1 MSFTPM
7 MKQYLDIKK
16 QYSDCLLFFRLGD
29 FYELF
34 FEDAVI
40 ASRELEIV
48 LTGRDAGQEE
58 RVPMCGV
65 PYHSAQG
72 YIAKLLSRGY
82 KVAICEQVEDPK
94 KAKGLVKREVT
105 KIYTP
110 GTVTE
115 EFFLQEKTNNYIIAL
130 AEKDGLIALAVA
142 EVSTGYLGITSV
154 DEGKIE
160 VLASEIRRLAP
171 TEAVV
176 LKNFKKN
183 FLLKDITGIVNY
195 LEKLPA
201 EEIEIAFKGPEA
213 SKEAYKILI
222 SYLKRIEPAVLSIFG
237 QPEFYQIDSYLYF
250 DESTRKNLEILRN
263 REDNSSSLL
272 GIIDFTQTAMGA
284 RKLKEELTKP
294 LLNLKAITDRL
305 DAVEILVK
313 DYELREN
320 LRENL
325 KNLYDLE
332 RLSIK
337 LVCGTIN
344 PKDLIKI
351 KQSLPQIWHIKN
363 SINHVKNK
371 SVLFAE
377 IYENLPEMREVYN
390 LIDKSIVD
398 DPPGSPKDGGIIK
411 NGYNSTVDEYRKA
424 REEGQ
429 DWIINYEKKERERTG
444 IKSLKVNYN
453 KVFGYFIEV
462 TKANLHLV
470 PADYQRKQTMVNAER
485 FITEELK
492 HYENLILGASEKLAN
507 LEYELFCEIRSEIL
521 KYQEDL
527 KRAASAVALLDFLI
541 SLAVAAIEYDFTR
554 PVITAEPVLEI
565 KNGRHPVVE
574 KSVGRANFVPNDL
587 YLDTK
592 ENSLLLITGPNM
604 AGKSTYMRQAA
615 LIVILAQIG
624 SFVPAE
630 YARVGLVDKIL
641 TRIGATDDLAKGQ
654 STFMVEMI
662 ECNNILRNAT
672 SRSLILLD
680 EVGRGTSTYDGI
692 SIAEAI
698 IEYIQKKIK
707 ARTLFSTHYHELT
720 GLEGEIPGVKNFTV
734 LVQEKGEEVKFLH
747 KVVPGKTDKSYGIY
761 VAKLAG
767 LPREVVERAY
777 EILARF
783 EDKGLKVKDTVPVQL
798 SLFEEK
804 PEPSGV
810 IKELIE
816 LDLIRMTPLEA
827 LNKLYELRQ
836 KALGEK

>member
-1 MSFTPM
+1 M

-110 GTVTE
+110 GTITE

-154 DEGKIE
+154 EESKTE

-176 LKNFKKN
+176 LKNFKNN

-195 LEKLPA
+195 LETLPA

-313 DYELREN
+313 DYELREK

-363 SINHVKNK
+363 SINHIKNK

-377 IYENLPEMREVYN
+377 IYDNLPEMLEVYN
-390 LIDKSIVD
+390 LIEKSIVD
-398 DPPGSPKDGGIIK
+398 DPPVSPKDGGIIK

-698 IEYIQKKIK
+698 IEFIQKKIK

-720 GLEGEIPGVKNFTV
+720 SLEGEIPGVKNFTV

-798 SLFEEK
+798 ALFEEK
-804 PEPSGV
+804 PEPSDI

-816 LDLIRMTPLEA
+816 LDLIRMTPLDA

>member
-1 MSFTPM
+1 M
-7 MKQYLDIKK
+7 MKQYLEIKK
-16 QYSDCLLFFRLGD
+16 QYNDCLLFFRLGD

-72 YIAKLLSRGY
+72 YIARLLSRGY

-115 EFFLQEKTNNYIIAL
+115 EFYLQEKTNNYIIAL
-130 AEKDGLIALAVA
+130 AEKDEIIALAVA

-154 DEGKIE
+154 DSAKID
-160 VLASEIRRLAP
+160 VLASEIRRLMPA
-171 TEAVV
+171 EAVV
-176 LKNFKKN
+176 LKNFKN
-183 FLLKDITGIVNY
+183 STLLKEINGIINY
-195 LEKLPA
+195 LETMPA
-201 EEIEIAFKGPEA
+201 EEIELPFKGSGA
-213 SKEAYKILI
+213 SEEAYKILI
-222 SYLKRIEPAVLSIFG
+222 SYLKRIEPAILSSFG
-237 QPEFYQIDSYLYF
+237 SPDFYQIDSYLYF
-250 DESTRKNLEILRN
+250 DESTRNNLEILKN
-263 REDNSSSLL
+263 RGDNRYSLL

-294 LLNLKAITDRL
+294 LLSLKAIIDRL
-305 DAVEILVK
+305 DAVEILVS

-320 LRENL
+320 LMQNL

-337 LVCGTIN
+337 LVCGTVS

-351 KQSLPQIWHIKN
+351 KQSLPPIWQIKN
-363 SINHVKNK
+363 SLKQVKAK
-371 SVLFAE
+371 SVLFAQ
-377 IYENLPEMREVYN
+377 IYENLSDMLEVYN
-390 LIDKSIVD
+390 LIDKSIID
-398 DPPGSPKDGGIIK
+398 DPPVSPKDGGVIK
-411 NGYNSTVDEYRKA
+411 TGFNPSVDEYRKA

-429 DWIINYEKKERERTG
+429 EWIINYEKKEREKTG
-444 IKSLKVNYN
+444 IKSLKVSYN

-470 PADYQRKQTMVNAER
+470 PKDYQRKQTMVNAER

-507 LEYELFCEIRSEIL
+507 LEYELFCEIRAEIL
-521 KYQEDL
+521 KYHEDL
-527 KRAASAVALLDFLI
+527 KRAANAVAFLDFLI
-541 SLAVAAIEYDFTR
+541 SLAVAAIEYDFTK
-554 PVITAEPVLEI
+554 PIITEEPVLEV

-587 YLDTK
+587 YLDTN

-630 YARVGLVDKIL
+630 YAKVGLVDKIL

-672 SRSLILLD
+672 KRSLILLD

-698 IEYIQKKIK
+698 IEYIQKKVK

-720 GLEGEIPGVKNFTV
+720 SLEGEMPGVKNYTV

-777 EILARF
+777 EILAKF
-783 EDKGLKVKDTVPVQL
+783 EDKGLNLKDEKPIQL
-798 SLFEEK
+798 AIFEEK
-804 PEPSGV
+804 PEPQGI

-816 LDLIRMTPLEA
+816 LDLIRMTPLDA
-827 LNKLYELRQ
+827 LNKLFDLRQ
-836 KALGEK
+836 KALGEI